1 MAQQPVEMILV
12 RQLAGYLSV
21 PVLVMDPTGTVVF
34 YNEPAERILG
44 MRFEETGRIS
54 REDADRLV
62 ELSDD
67 PAAPPEDAG
76 RPLVVALTQ
85 RRPAYARRWL
95 LRRGDRV
102 RLQVEVTAFP
112 LLGQEGQLLGV
123 VVMFWERQGP

>member
-21 PVLVMDPTGTVVF
+21 PVLVMDPAGTVVY

-44 MRFEETGRIS
+44 MRFEETGRIGA
-54 REDADRLV
+54 EDVDRFV

-67 PAAPPEDAG
+67 PSAAPPEGG
-76 RPLVVALTQ
+76 RPVEVALGE
-85 RRPAYARRWL
+85 RRPAHAHRWL

-102 RLQVEVTAFP
+102 SLRVEVTAFP
-112 LLGQEGQLLGV
+112 LIGQEGQLLGAV
-123 VVMFWERQGP
+123 AMFWERLGP